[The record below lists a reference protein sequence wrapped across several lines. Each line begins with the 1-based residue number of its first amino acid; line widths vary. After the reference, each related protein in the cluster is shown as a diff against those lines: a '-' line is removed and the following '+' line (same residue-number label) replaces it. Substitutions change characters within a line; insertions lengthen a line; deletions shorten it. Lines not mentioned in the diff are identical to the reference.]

1 MVHHIYD
8 LFLNNINNFSGNTNY
23 WKVNTVNETIRFRH
37 DIHQRILNNGFTI
50 EIQKEILKWGGIHV
64 FNQFHIVP
72 DVLNRLHNH
81 RSIDTNTAN
90 AISSF
95 SKLFAFYCPQH
106 YFILDARVSYV
117 INNIIINN
125 QIETPLINF
134 NIKRSRNRNLRRRYE
149 AMLDAPPFN
158 YEFKDIAD
166 YYIRY
171 CTFINETYNYFIND
185 NPNIFNEEEFIF
197 NSPEIIEMFLFYLA
211 DHI

>member
-1 MVHHIYD
+1 
-8 LFLNNINNFSGNTNY
+8 
-23 WKVNTVNETIRFRH
+23 
-37 DIHQRILNNGFTI
+37 
-50 EIQKEILKWGGIHV
+50 
-64 FNQFHIVP
+64 
-72 DVLNRLHNH
+72 
-81 RSIDTNTAN
+81 
-90 AISSF
+90 
-95 SKLFAFYCPQH
+95 
-106 YFILDARVSYV
+106 V

-158 YEFKDIAD
+158 CEFKDTAD

-171 CTFINETYNYFIND
+171 CTLINETYNYFIND